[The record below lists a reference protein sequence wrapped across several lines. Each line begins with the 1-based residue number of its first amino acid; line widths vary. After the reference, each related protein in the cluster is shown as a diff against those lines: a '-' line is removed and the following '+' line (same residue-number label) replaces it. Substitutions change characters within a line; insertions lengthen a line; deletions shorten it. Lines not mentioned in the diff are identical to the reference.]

1 MRAESPY
8 RPDVDGLRAI
18 AVAAVILF
26 HAGVPE
32 AAGGYVGVDVFFVIS
47 GFLITRWLDS
57 RMAQPPGA
65 MLREFYVRRA
75 RRILPA
81 LLLVMALAAI
91 AALWL
96 LQPAHLEAFG
106 RIMAPAALMLGN
118 FGAWRNG
125 GYFGWN
131 ASDMPLLHL
140 WSIGVEEQFYLLYP
154 VLLLLISRLVPRW
167 RRPLLAAGLVLSF
180 SLCLWA
186 ARDHAPANYYLLP
199 TRAWELLAGALVA
212 LGAWP
217 RMRGRLAR
225 ETAAMLALAVIVV
238 TSWQY
243 TKTYTYPGPLT
254 LLPVLATAQ
263 LIATGEQGGSLAGR
277 MLSWRPLV
285 FTGLISYSL
294 YLWHMPLFGLF
305 RYWNIFELTA
315 WQIAGLCVFLYL
327 LSAASWKLVEIPF
340 RRRKL
345 LPRDRAFWYAAA
357 ATSLALFA
365 VGVQMRYEFGTQR
378 RLAGLARA
386 NPDVDVLVRQRAARC
401 MDVDLAQ
408 IRRGEL
414 CRFGPRRG
422 AQGRVLVWGDS
433 HTWALVGLFKE
444 LAESERLQ
452 VNVAQY
458 PACRPLI
465 GAESRRECSEF
476 NLAMVDAVKA
486 LDPGLIVLSAY
497 WNNPKMPLHVDAR
510 HTDDPWPFSLAL
522 QETLRRVRAPG
533 RQVCVIKTVPRL
545 RYPGE
550 YAMYMARRRGISA
563 DFLALPRASAYAQD
577 RGFES
582 VVDALQARGLLTSVD
597 PKRVLCPDDRCR
609 YRLEDGTPIYMDD
622 NHVSLAGAELLRGEV
637 AGCFAVAAEAQLA
650 RARSSGAR

>member
-1 MRAESPY
+1 
-8 RPDVDGLRAI
+8 VDGLRAI
-18 AVAAVILF
+18 AVAAVIFF

-32 AAGGYVGVDVFFVIS
+32 VAGGYVGVDVFFVIS
-47 GFLITRWLDS
+47 GFLITRWQDS
-57 RMAQPPGA
+57 RMAQPPRA

-81 LLLVMALAAI
+81 LMLVMALSAI
-91 AALWL
+91 VALWL
-96 LQPAHLEAFG
+96 LEPAHLEAFG
-106 RIMAPAALMLGN
+106 KIMAPAALMLGN

-154 VLLLLISRLVPRW
+154 VLLLLISRLLPRW

-186 ARDHAPANYYLLP
+186 AKDHAPANYYLLP

-217 RMRGRLAR
+217 RMRGRPAR
-225 ETAAMLALAVIVV
+225 EAAAMLALAVILL
-238 TSWQY
+238 TSWRY
-243 TKTYTYPGPLT
+243 SKTYTYPGPLT
-254 LLPVLATAQ
+254 LLPVVATAQ
-263 LIATGEQGGSLAGR
+263 LIASGEQGGSFAGR

-294 YLWHMPLFGLF
+294 YLWHMPLIGLF

-327 LSAASWKLVEIPF
+327 LSMASWKLVEIPF
-340 RRRKL
+340 RHRNL
-345 LPRDRAFWYAAA
+345 LPRDRTFWYAAT

-365 VGVQMRYEFGTQR
+365 AGAQIFYEFRTER
-378 RLAGLARA
+378 RLAELARA
-386 NPDVDVLVRQRAARC
+386 NPGVDVVVRQRAARC
-401 MDVDLAQ
+401 MGVDLAQ

-414 CRFGPRRG
+414 CRFGPEHG

-433 HTWALVGLFKE
+433 HTWALVAVFKE

-452 VNVAQY
+452 VYVAQY

-465 GAESRRECSEF
+465 GAESRSECREF

-486 LDPGLIVLSAY
+486 LDPGLIVLSAF
-497 WNNPKMPLHVDAR
+497 WNNPKMPLQIDAHR
-510 HTDDPWPFSLAL
+510 TTGDDVSPFSPAL
-522 QETLRRVRAPG
+522 QQTLRRVRAPG

-550 YAMYMARRRGISA
+550 YAMYMARKRGIST
-563 DFLALPRASAYAQD
+563 DFLTLARRAAYAQD
-577 RGFES
+577 REFDA
-582 VVDALQARGLLTSVD
+582 VIDALQARGMLTSVD

-609 YRLEDGTPIYMDD
+609 YRLQDGTPIYMDD